1 MSIHLSGV
9 KAIYTP
15 FTKVETDNPSNYRG
29 IVFNS
34 CIGKLFTKILN
45 SRLNEFLAK
54 RNVTPIEQ
62 IGFAKKKRQ

>member
-1 MSIHLSGV
+1 
-9 KAIYTP
+9 
-15 FTKVETDNPSNYRG
+15 VETDNPSNYRG

>member
-1 MSIHLSGV
+1 VNGV
-9 KAIYTP
+9 YIAFTP
-15 FTKVETDNPSNYRG
+15 LRWK
-29 IVFNS
+29 
-34 CIGKLFTKILN
+34 N